1 MKYLK
6 PGCICLQ
13 EGFTIPSCPDYLVSK
28 GIHTMATAKFTPG
41 PWHSMGS
48 TTIEA
53 ADEETICLLSAMY
66 RTKKELKANA
76 LLIAAAPDLLSELHK
91 ALGCIIS
98 PQSFDVDGVIRDLQ
112 DVIRKA
118 EGTS

>member
-1 MKYLK
+1 
-6 PGCICLQ
+6 
-13 EGFTIPSCPDYLVSK
+13 
-28 GIHTMATAKFTPG
+28 MATAKFTPG

-76 LLIAAAPDLLSELHK
+76 LLIAAAPDLLEALREASTAIREELDAAGHEEDEHPTITEHREVL
-91 ALGCIIS
+91 ARVEAAIS
-98 PQSFDVDGVIRDLQ
+98 
-112 DVIRKA
+112 KA
-118 EGTS
+118 ERTS